1 MMTVVRQQ
9 GVDDVAGVG
18 RDESALLINGS
29 GDDDDDDVGW
39 HAITAVCHCMLTGVE
54 PGHTTADKMFTLAEC
69 ECLGACVNAPLVQIN
84 DDYYV
89 SLSTTAITSTTSVLF
104 NWPRFK

>member
-1 MMTVVRQQ
+1 MFM
-9 GVDDVAGVG
+9 AG
-18 RDESALLINGS
+18 I
-29 GDDDDDDVGW
+29 
-39 HAITAVCHCMLTGVE
+39 E

-89 SLSTTAITSTTSVLF
+89 GISHS
-104 NWPRFK
+104 